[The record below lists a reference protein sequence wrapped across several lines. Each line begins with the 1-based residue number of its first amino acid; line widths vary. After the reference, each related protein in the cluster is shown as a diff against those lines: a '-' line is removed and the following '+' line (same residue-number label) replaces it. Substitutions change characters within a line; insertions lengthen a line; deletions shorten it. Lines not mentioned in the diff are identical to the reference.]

1 MSPGAY
7 TQAHSPTPALQSC
20 SSEPLASP
28 RGHLWCHGA
37 PRNDAKPRPRPWLQT
52 PTPHD
57 PGRRAFSSGLRSPVC
72 SMCWHAPGRHSRAA
86 GDARTGC
93 GPWTE
98 LAQKQVPP
106 LVRDGPVIQRC
117 KKRPVTVLASRNCAE
132 QTICHQST
140 FLTLLYTERNYKAIV
155 LFKNMS
161 IFVENLLL
169 VVIKI
174 KCCDV
179 LKLHCL
185 LFVTRRM

>member
-37 PRNDAKPRPRPWLQT
+37 PRNDAKPRPRPWLQA

-72 SMCWHAPGRHSRAA
+72 SMCWHAPGQHSRAA